1 MASRDQLIQYA
12 QFLSRVRELDPV
24 MPAQQIQVLLIVAL
38 HPGTTIAEI
47 AARTGHQPSS
57 ASRCVSALGTRQASR
72 EPGLGLVVAEEDPQD
87 RRHKR
92 VRLTAAGERFFNTLD

>member
-1 MASRDQLIQYA
+1 MASREKLVEYTH
-12 QFLSRVRELDPV
+12 FLSRVRELDPV

-47 AARTGHQPSS
+47 ATRTGHQPSS
-57 ASRCVSALGTRQASR
+57 ASRCVSALGTRQATR
-72 EPGLGLVVAEEDPQD
+72 EPGLGLVVAEEDPKD

-92 VRLTAAGERFFNTLD
+92 VRLTPAGERFINTLD